1 MNILGKDF
9 TIFFNKI
16 CEIVGESVYVH
27 SGEVAQVLADKMLV
41 TWPLPDKSS
50 GDDAD
55 VNRDLIVAKVAD
67 MATLSV
73 LRIVREIQTE
83 ETNPAGLRGFLSVI
97 KSNGA
102 IPKFERLKI
111 GFSLH
116 HGYGFTGSLGS

>member
-9 TIFFNKI
+9 TVFFNKI

-27 SGEVAQVLADKMLV
+27 SGEVAQVLGDKMLV

-50 GDDAD
+50 GYDAD

-67 MATLSV
+67 MATLCV
-73 LRIVREIQTE
+73 LRIVREIQTA
-83 ETNPAGLRGFLSVI
+83 ETDPAGLGSFLRVI
-97 KSNGA
+97 KTNGA

>member
-9 TIFFNKI
+9 TVFFNKI
-16 CEIVGESVYVH
+16 CGILGESVYVH
-27 SGEVAQVLADKMLV
+27 SGEVAQILGDKMLV

-50 GDDAD
+50 GDGAD

-67 MATLSV
+67 LATLCV
-73 LRIVREIQTE
+73 LRIVREIQIA
-83 ETNPAGLRGFLSVI
+83 ETDPVGIGGFLSVI

-111 GFSLH
+111 GVSLH
-116 HGYGFTGSLGS
+116 HGYGFTGSPGS